1 MPPKRSKPQHR
12 VTKSAKASKR
22 KAARTAA
29 PPISNMTDADS
40 SSSPVYFWRDADPLT
55 GYLSQW
61 YPCAF
66 SDDAD
71 PSIVYPTAEQ

>member
-1 MPPKRSKPQHR
+1 M
-12 VTKSAKASKR
+12 
-22 KAARTAA
+22 AAD
-29 PPISNMTDADS
+29 SSSSS
-40 SSSPVYFWRDADPLT
+40 SSSPVYFWRESDPLT

-71 PSIVYPTAEQ
+71 PSVIYPTAEQ